1 MENPMHEQFLTIKE
15 YAAILKISV
24 STIYR
29 NPTRFHM
36 FRVGNSWR
44 ANAASLE
51 KFANESAQPHQT
63 SSAAVLTKSGA
74 TVGRIV
80 SNLQLERE
88 LAELLAPK
96 RKKKA

>member
-1 MENPMHEQFLTIKE
+1 MHDKFFTIKE
-15 YAAILKISV
+15 LASILKISV

-29 NPTRFHM
+29 DPIRFHM

-51 KFANESAQPHQT
+51 KFASESEQPKK
-63 SSAAVLTKSGA
+63 SPSAAVLAKPGIVVRA
-74 TVGRIV
+74 VV
-80 SNLQLERE
+80 SNVQLERE

-96 RKKKA
+96 RKKKLRE